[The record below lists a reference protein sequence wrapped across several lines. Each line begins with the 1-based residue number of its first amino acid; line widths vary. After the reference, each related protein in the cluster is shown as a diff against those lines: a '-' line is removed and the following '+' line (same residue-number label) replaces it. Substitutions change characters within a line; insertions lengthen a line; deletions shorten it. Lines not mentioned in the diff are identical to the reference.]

1 MEEKVL
7 RASGRNKER
16 GSDVSLM
23 SKFDS
28 LIRRAGRDAAGPK
41 IETKRMKRHSISQE
55 RERERDAG
63 EKGKYIYTNLYSKKL
78 CETSCCR
85 IERRR

>member
-28 LIRRAGRDAAGPK
+28 LIRRAGRAAGPK
-41 IETKRMKRHSISQE
+41 IETKRMKLSQ
-55 RERERDAG
+55 ERERDAG
-63 EKGKYIYTNLYSKKL
+63 EKGIYNIRIYTLRNYV
-78 CETSCCR
+78 
-85 IERRR
+85 